1 MVKYRFVNL
10 FEIINDV
17 NDKLSSLD
25 HQINEY
31 FEFPNVEISYM
42 KIFGQETGIYN
53 ADVYVKA
60 GDGFPS
66 DKDMLSIKIDD
77 RTGGI
82 SKIEILA
89 IEKKVCKTNILILKK
104 HDIDQFCYECPR
116 IVASVY
122 KALNSYS
129 YLIHTLR
136 KSDEI
141 IHKNDKP
148 SFDPHLPGIFNQ
160 KFVNYIRASLKRGKV
175 EVNFHPFSY
184 ILEAKIFLPNSIA
197 IKEIRVRFNIL
208 YEDCKLRDI
217 FLSNGPLKIDELEAV
232 NKSYPE
238 VIEEIKDFSLKKVFG
253 KNCRYRYDSID
264 SI

>member
-1 MVKYRFVNL
+1 MVKYRFVKL
-10 FEIINDV
+10 FEIINDA
-17 NDKLSSLD
+17 NDRLSSLN

-31 FEFPNVEISYM
+31 FEFPNVEISHT
-42 KIFGQETGIYN
+42 KIFGQETGSYN
-53 ADVYVKA
+53 AYVYVKA

-66 DKDMLSIKIDD
+66 DKDMLSIKIDE
-77 RTGGI
+77 RTGNV

-89 IEKKVCKTNILILKK
+89 IEKKVCETNILILKK

-129 YLIHTLR
+129 YIICALGNA
-136 KSDEI
+136 DEI
-141 IHKNDKP
+141 IYKNDKP

-160 KFVNYIRASLKRGKV
+160 KFVNDIRARLKRGKV
-175 EVNFHPFSY
+175 EVKFHPFSY

-197 IKEIRVRFNIL
+197 INEIRVRFSIL

-217 FLSNGPLKIDELEAV
+217 FLSNRPLKVEELEAV
-232 NKSYPE
+232 NKSYPK
-238 VIEEIKDFSLKKVFG
+238 VIEEIKDFSLKKAFG